1 MAPSALALVRF
12 HLRVGVR
19 LALIVFAPVVAFACG
34 AATFFELPFLRH
46 LAATLFTGGSS
57 GVLVAL
63 LALGVAG
70 MAAPRVC
77 RGLDGWVRHLPAS
90 GVAHRRSATLAV
102 AVAQLPLL
110 LGLVGLAGLA
120 VQGALGVGLAGL
132 GLVATALAAAVAT
145 VPARRRRLTQ
155 VLALPAAALAA
166 TGHGW
171 TLAVGIVLLLS
182 ADAVAGP
189 FGHAPGA
196 RHPHPRT
203 ARGQREE
210 RAARLFEART
220 AWRALGWKLPEAYIV
235 ALLPLGAAALFVA
248 NNELPPRHVLLAAI
262 LGGGIGL
269 VLFLAE
275 VGEALAARRPA
286 WPWSRSLPQSAL
298 QRVSADALFLAV
310 HALPVAAVAA
320 FLTPHALLPLLGALP
335 LLAALT
341 TSALRRAPE
350 RRTGAA
356 GEILLQ
362 GGLAAALL
370 ALLPWLGLAL
380 VLLTLPVLR
389 AAATR
394 DRKQKVSRWLERHH
408 LAVGDP
414 QSWSAS

>member
-1 MAPSALALVRF
+1 
-12 HLRVGVR
+12 
-19 LALIVFAPVVAFACG
+19 
-34 AATFFELPFLRH
+34 
-46 LAATLFTGGSS
+46 
-57 GVLVAL
+57 
-63 LALGVAG
+63 
-70 MAAPRVC
+70 
-77 RGLDGWVRHLPAS
+77 
-90 GVAHRRSATLAV
+90 V

-120 VQGALGVGLAGL
+120 VQGALEVGLAGL
-132 GLVATALAAAVAT
+132 GLVATTLAAAVAT
-145 VPARRRRLTQ
+145 VPARRSRLTRL
-155 VLALPAAALAA
+155 LALPATALAA

-171 TLAVGIVLLLS
+171 TLAAGIVLLIS

-196 RHPHPRT
+196 RHPHRRT
-203 ARGQREE
+203 ARREE
-210 RAARLFEART
+210 RGARLFEARV
-220 AWRALGWKLPEAYIV
+220 AWRALGWKLPEAYVV
-235 ALLPLGAAALFVA
+235 ALLPLGAAALFIA

-262 LGGGIGL
+262 LGGGVGL

-286 WPWSRSLPQSAL
+286 WPWSRSLPQAAL
-298 QRVSADALFLAV
+298 QRVTADALFLAV

-320 FLTPHALLPLLGALP
+320 FLTPLALLPLLGALP

-380 VLLTLPVLR
+380 LLLTLPVLR